1 MQSIQSRNHS
11 MSEGKLMSISSIIG
25 TDHPLTLQERRLRNK
40 AASAKY
46 RHKKNQQQNEMQTMI
61 SHLSEQNRVLERQLE
76 ELRVENDRL
85 KSTADKLRG
94 NIVAKRMLKKWIG
107 KQDWS
112 EEEDELDSIE
122 SS

>member
-1 MQSIQSRNHS
+1 
-11 MSEGKLMSISSIIG
+11 MSISSIIG
-25 TDHPLTLQERRLRNK
+25 QEDHPLTLQERRLRNK

-46 RHKKNQQQNEMQTMI
+46 RQKKNQQQNEMQLMI
-61 SHLSEQNRVLERQLE
+61 TRLSEQNMVLERQLE

-94 NIVAKRMLKKWIG
+94 NIVAKKMLKKWIG
-107 KQDWS
+107 KGDAYWS
-112 EEEDELDSIE
+112 DDEDLDSI